1 MGEPRKVEVD
11 LVDLK
16 VFIKKIFE
24 KDVRRQAEVM
34 VLTQPGNSS
43 VEAAFEF
50 ADQVSKA
57 MPEARK
63 KQERR
68 YRRLHEALETG
79 VDVGPSLKAFLHRD
93 R

>member
-1 MGEPRKVEVD
+1 MGEPRKIEVD

-16 VFIKKIFE
+16 VFVEKIFE

-34 VLTQPGNSS
+34 VITQPENVSY
-43 VEAAFEF
+43 EAAIEF
-50 ADQVSKA
+50 DIQLSRVL
-57 MPEARK
+57 PEARK

-68 YRRLHEALETG
+68 YRRLREALETG
-79 VDVGPSLKAFLHRD
+79 VGVGPALKAFLHRD

>member
-1 MGEPRKVEVD
+1 MGEPRKIEVD

-16 VFIKKIFE
+16 VFVEKIFE

-34 VLTQPGNSS
+34 VITQPENVSY
-43 VEAAFEF
+43 EAAIEF
-50 ADQVSKA
+50 DIQLSRVL
-57 MPEARK
+57 PEARK

-68 YRRLHEALETG
+68 YRRLREALETG
-79 VDVGPSLKAFLHRD
+79 VDVGPALKAFLHRD

>member
-1 MGEPRKVEVD
+1 MGEPRKIEVD

-16 VFIKKIFE
+16 VFVEKIFE

-34 VLTQPGNSS
+34 VITQPENVSY
-43 VEAAFEF
+43 EAAIEF
-50 ADQVSKA
+50 DIQLSRV

-68 YRRLHEALETG
+68 YRRLREALETG
-79 VDVGPSLKAFLHRD
+79 VDVGPALKAFLHRD